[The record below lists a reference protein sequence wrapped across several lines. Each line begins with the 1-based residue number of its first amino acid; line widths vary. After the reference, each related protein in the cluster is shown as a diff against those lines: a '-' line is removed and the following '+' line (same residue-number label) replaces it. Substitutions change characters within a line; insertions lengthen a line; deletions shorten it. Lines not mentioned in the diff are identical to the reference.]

1 MGAAL
6 LITLREGLEAALIIS
21 ILLAYLRQL
30 GRTDRTSLVWW
41 GTGLATLVSLAV
53 GTVIFAAAAE
63 FEGTAEELFEGL
75 VSLFAV
81 GVLTWMIFW
90 MRRQGAR
97 LRSDLQARVDT
108 ALLGGGIGLAA
119 LAFVVVLR
127 EGIETALFVFAA
139 AKATAVESGGAGAQ
153 LVGAAIGLGIAFTI
167 GALLYRG
174 AVRLNVRTFFK
185 VTGALILVVAAGLFA
200 FAVHELQEAGVLG
213 FLEREVFDVSG
224 RLPDDNGV
232 GAILRAVIGY
242 QANPT
247 MLELLA
253 WIGYIVVT
261 GVLYFR
267 PHGGSPVRTVVAGA
281 KDPVGDP
288 TTR

>member
-97 LRSDLQARVDT
+97 LRSDLQARVDS

-153 LVGAAIGLGIAFTI
+153 LVGAAIGLGIALTI

-174 AVRLNVRTFFK
+174 AVRLDVRTFFK

-213 FLEREVFDVSG
+213 FLEGEVFDVSG
-224 RLPDDNGV
+224 RLPDDSGV

-247 MLELLA
+247 TLELLA
-253 WIGYIVVT
+253 WIGYVVVT
-261 GVLYFR
+261 GVFYFR
-267 PHGGSPVRTVVAGA
+267 PYRGSRARTTVAGA
-281 KDPVGDP
+281 TDPVGDP
-288 TTR
+288 TGR

>member
-41 GTGLATLVSLAV
+41 GTGLAALVSLAV
-53 GTVIFAAAAE
+53 GAVIFAAAAK
-63 FEGTAEELFEGL
+63 FDGTAEELFEGL

-97 LRSDLQARVDT
+97 LRSDLQARVDS

-127 EGIETALFVFAA
+127 EGIETALFVF
-139 AKATAVESGGAGAQ
+139 
-153 LVGAAIGLGIAFTI
+153 
-167 GALLYRG
+167 
-174 AVRLNVRTFFK
+174 
-185 VTGALILVVAAGLFA
+185 
-200 FAVHELQEAGVLG
+200 
-213 FLEREVFDVSG
+213 
-224 RLPDDNGV
+224 
-232 GAILRAVIGY
+232 
-242 QANPT
+242 
-247 MLELLA
+247 
-253 WIGYIVVT
+253 
-261 GVLYFR
+261 
-267 PHGGSPVRTVVAGA
+267 
-281 KDPVGDP
+281 
-288 TTR
+288 